1 MANGYFLFSRAPFM
15 LSSAIFSVLCFR
27 LLGVG
32 LCCSQP
38 LYGWALQ
45 FGCIWKECI
54 WLHLVQMIFYEPPH
68 LKFILSVR
76 SLMSSSSVFEAF
88 SECCIVTYLENMND
102 NHDRSLIHSSDK
114 LDVIVRPLVLIF
126 SKWALNTN
134 QYVIISMNDRTK
146 YHLIHND
153 TVLASSSVSFTEI
166 QMYHTYRMT

>member
-1 MANGYFLFSRAPFM
+1 MVIFSSLARLLCYRQQFFPCYAFACLVSAFVAANRFM
-15 LSSAIFSVLCFR
+15 LEHCNSAAYERSV
-27 LLGVG
+27 
-32 LCCSQP
+32 
-38 LYGWALQ
+38 
-45 FGCIWKECI
+45 

-68 LKFILSVR
+68 LKLILSVR

-153 TVLASSSVSFTEI
+153 TVLASSSASFTEI